1 MSSTTRLQAGWQ
13 PDGGTWANL
22 LQEGDICVHLPQ
34 LFQRPTSGCDVPAH
48 DPNQLNSPDNT
59 PGCGD
64 KRLGRVDPG
73 QGWLCPMPDAR
84 CPMIVVQDG
93 TTHHCEGIPFGLWQS
108 LGVRFY
114 LRSAGPLRWSTALVH
129 CD

>member
-34 LFQRPTSGCDVPAH
+34 IFQRPTSVCDVPTH

-64 KRLGRVDPG
+64 KRLDRVDPG
-73 QGWLCPMPDAR
+73 QGWLGPDAR
-84 CPMIVVQDG
+84 WPMADG
-93 TTHHCEGIPFGLWQS
+93 
-108 LGVRFY
+108 R
-114 LRSAGPLRWSTALVH
+114 
-129 CD
+129 